1 MNLTVF
7 KETWGS
13 HRIPQLLND
22 FDDIQKVLMP
32 KFEQNDKPPFLEN
45 QKKRN
50 EKEVFNKGFINS
62 LN

>member
-1 MNLTVF
+1 MNPTVF

-22 FDDIQKVLMP
+22 IDEIQKVLMP
-32 KFEQNDKPPFLEN
+32 KFEQIDKPPFLDN

-50 EKEVFNKGFINS
+50 KKEVFNNGFVNS
-62 LN
+62 LY